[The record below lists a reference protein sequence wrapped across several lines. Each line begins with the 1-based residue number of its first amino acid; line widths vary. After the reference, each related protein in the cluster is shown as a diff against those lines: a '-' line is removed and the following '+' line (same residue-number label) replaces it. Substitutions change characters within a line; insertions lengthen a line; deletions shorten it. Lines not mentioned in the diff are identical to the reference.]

1 MDLTFLRMI
10 QSMAE
15 VERNLLFRSKKYVI
29 VVSEDLRVDPASE
42 AVPVDPISEAV
53 PVDPA
58 SEAVTVDPASEA
70 VPVDPAS
77 EAVTVVLKHPD
88 NVIVVASPTGKAPAA
103 AVGER
108 RVQRLSEVKI
118 EFRRTRRSNFT

>member
-29 VVSEDLRVDPASE
+29 VGSEDIRVDS
-42 AVPVDPISEAV
+42 
-53 PVDPA
+53 A

-77 EAVTVVLKHPD
+77 EAVTVVLKHPA